1 MADEAIRAE
10 RLTKKFGSF
19 FAVRDLDFMV
29 EKGSIFG
36 LLGANGAGKST
47 TIRMLSGLLPP
58 TSGTAAVAGFD
69 VGTQSEEIKKRIGYM
84 SQRFSLYEDLTV
96 NENVEFYG
104 GVYGLS
110 GKTLQERKEA
120 VFATA
125 GLSGK
130 ENTLASE
137 LPGGIRQ
144 RLALGCAILH
154 EPEVLFLDEPTGG
167 VDPSSRRMF
176 WDLIVDIA
184 KNGTTVLVTT
194 HYLDEAE
201 FCGRIILMHG
211 GLKVAD
217 GSPTG
222 LKRDTYG
229 DGMYEVECDD
239 PVAATEALTREP
251 WIMEASLFGLLV
263 HAAPEPGSLPA
274 GEAAEAIRRTLRAAS
289 VETVRIE
296 PVVPTLEDVFLHV
309 AGERKKP

>member
-1 MADEAIRAE
+1 MVDDAIRVE
-10 RLTKKFGSF
+10 RLTKRFGSF
-19 FAVRDLDFMV
+19 FAVKDLDFRV

-58 TSGTAAVAGFD
+58 TSGTASVAGFD
-69 VGTQSEEIKKRIGYM
+69 VGTQSEEIKRRIGYM

-96 NENVEFYG
+96 NENIDFYG

-110 GKTLQERKEA
+110 GRRLEARKEA
-120 VFATA
+120 VILTA
-125 GLSGK
+125 GLRGK
-130 ENTLASE
+130 EDALASE

-167 VDPSSRRMF
+167 VDPASRRMF

-184 KNGTTVLVTT
+184 KSGATVLVTT

-222 LKRDTYG
+222 LKRETYG
-229 DGMYEVECDD
+229 EGMYEVECDD
-239 PVAATEALTREP
+239 PVAAAEALSREP

-263 HAAPEPGSLPA
+263 HAAPEPGKIPA
-274 GEAAEAIRRTLRAAS
+274 GETVEAIRRTLRATA
-289 VETVRIE
+289 VETARIE

-309 AGERKKP
+309 VGEREKP